1 MAEDQGG
8 QGKSLFQ
15 SAPWL
20 KLFGAFKI
28 ALDPKKL
35 LLAGAG
41 ILSMALGWWF
51 LAVFFGLFRAN
62 PPQWSSYQTENQTD
76 DQMKKAWEA
85 FKHDRQNWN
94 LFHALAG
101 PAPASLKEAR
111 RQDAADLANS
121 LEEYQ
126 RILDFKQQLQNFDTP
141 IVIKKDT
148 LTIKNTEYSFEPTDP
163 KFHPPQETVTPAEI
177 QVVNAKDKLV
187 QVRDVRIKITAASA
201 EKAIDQLQE
210 LTKSAR
216 SKGQLLAGADASK
229 RVLVEKAIKL
239 KEGESAILPFGKL
252 RTWPWYEYRGPNPY
266 LMVTMQLKNPDGTST
281 VPWEPGHFLSW
292 LGSDQVPVLLE
303 PLFKFIGPVVYLFRP
318 DAGGWNRVYLFLVI
332 LWTLAVWAFFG
343 GAITRMA
350 VVQVARH
357 NEKISM
363 MEALRFARARC
374 QSFFSA
380 PLFPLVFLAIITF
393 FLLIFGLFE
402 GFTWIIGDIFIAGL
416 LWPLVLIAGLVMA
429 VVLVGLIGWPL
440 MYATISAEGSDS
452 FDALSRSYSYVY
464 QAPWHYVWYSFVALI
479 YGAILVF
486 FVGFMGSLLV
496 YMGSWGMSTAPYLE
510 KREPSYLFIYTP
522 TSFGWRDLLL
532 HQSTHSKVEKV
543 PQQNGTI
550 GTINTV
556 ESTENYDITW
566 YNRFGAFLVSVWIGL
581 LFLLVVGFGYS
592 YFWTAAAIIYLLLRR
607 KVDDTEM
614 DEIHMEEEEEEPFME
629 PPPASSP
636 AAPPPPSSG
645 GVTMVEAPSLRN
657 PPAEPSETHT
667 PPPPSDGPSPP
678 PPSDG
683 PSSPGGTS

>member
-8 QGKSLFQ
+8 QRKDFFQ
-15 SAPWL
+15 SPWL

-41 ILSMALGWWF
+41 ILAMAVGWWV
-51 LAVFFGLFRAN
+51 LAVFFGLFRREA
-62 PPQWSSYQTENQTD
+62 PQWSSYETKEQGAEE
-76 DQMKKAWEA
+76 KKEAWKS
-85 FKHDRQNWN
+85 FKSARQNWN
-94 LFHALAG
+94 LFHEIAG
-101 PAPASLKEAR
+101 PAPESFQKAR

-126 RILDFKQQLQNFDTP
+126 QILDFKQQLDNSETP

-163 KFHPPQETVTPAEI
+163 KIHPPQETVTPGQI

-187 QVRDVRIKITAASA
+187 LVRDVRIKITAASA

-216 SKGQLLAGADASK
+216 SKEQLLAAAADPSK

-239 KEGESAILPFGKL
+239 REGETALLPFGRL
-252 RTWPWYEYRGPNPY
+252 RTWPWFEYRGPNPY
-266 LMVTMQLKNPDGTST
+266 LLVTGQVKSPDGTTS
-281 VPWEPGHFLSW
+281 VPWERGHFLTW
-292 LGSDQVPVLLE
+292 LANDQVPVLLE

-332 LWTLAVWAFFG
+332 LWTIAVWAYFG

-350 VVQVARH
+350 AVQVARH

-380 PLFPLVFLAIITF
+380 PLFPLIFLAIITF
-393 FLLIFGLFE
+393 FLLIFGLFQ
-402 GFTWIIGDIFIAGL
+402 GFTWIVGDIFIAGL

-429 VVLVGLIGWPL
+429 VVLVGLVGWPL
-440 MYATISAEGSDS
+440 MYATISSEGSDS

-464 QAPWHYVWYSFVALI
+464 QAPWHYLWYSVVAIL
-479 YGAILVF
+479 YGAVLVF

-496 YMGSWGMSTAPYLE
+496 YMGKWGMSTAPYLE

-532 HQSTHSKVEKV
+532 HQSQHATVEKV
-543 PQQNGTI
+543 ARPNGTE
-550 GTINTV
+550 GQVYALSPSYMETV
-556 ESTENYDITW
+556 SWN
-566 YNRFGAFLVSVWIGL
+566 NRFGAFLVSVWIFL
-581 LFLLVVGFGYS
+581 VFLLVIGFGYS
-592 YFWTAAAIIYLLLRR
+592 YFWTAATIIYLLLRR

-614 DEIHMEEEEEEPFME
+614 DEIHMDEEEEEPFME
-629 PPPASSP
+629 PPPA
-636 AAPPPPSSG
+636 AGAHATAPPPSTG
-645 GVTMVEAPSLRN
+645 GVTMVEAPSLRT
-657 PPAEPSETHT
+657 PSAPEPSEGHN
-667 PPPPSDGPSPP
+667 PPPPGDGPST
-678 PPSDG
+678 G
-683 PSSPGGTS
+683 GSS